1 MNIVSIAEAINS
13 RAIDYRM
20 GKFQEIRR
28 EIKSLKNKTK
38 EEIFSLKND
47 KNNSWLIHRGGRKEL
62 QFHIKI
68 EENNTLRYG
77 LAFAIES
84 SQFIFP
90 EEILFL
96 ISPQIS
102 IFNELIIT
110 KPELFYDNDNSPKY
124 EMFCIDKKRKK
135 EDLQF
140 NKIPSSLIKVGNFIF
155 FGKTVPL
162 SSINYYEI
170 LKTFDEM
177 LPIYE
182 NVLTEFENTIF
193 DKDELEQNLLTNILR
208 NKSKNEL
215 INELFNDT
223 DENDE
228 KITIKGRVFKRN
240 NSNIT
245 KIKILRGFHCQIC
258 GKTIIKR
265 DDSKYIEAAHIK
277 EKAKGGK
284 ELWNNI
290 ILLCPNHHKEFDIG
304 LSETIEHSD
313 KYIKFNIGEN
323 EYTISFELD
332 TQRNGI

>member
-1 MNIVSIAEAINS
+1 
-13 RAIDYRM
+13 
-20 GKFQEIRR
+20 
-28 EIKSLKNKTK
+28 
-38 EEIFSLKND
+38 
-47 KNNSWLIHRGGRKEL
+47 
-62 QFHIKI
+62 
-68 EENNTLRYG
+68 
-77 LAFAIES
+77 
-84 SQFIFP
+84 
-90 EEILFL
+90 
-96 ISPQIS
+96 
-102 IFNELIIT
+102 
-110 KPELFYDNDNSPKY
+110 
-124 EMFCIDKKRKK
+124 MFCIDKKRKK

-162 SSINYYEI
+162 SSINYNEI

-265 DDSKYIEAAHIK
+265 DGSKYIEAAHIK

-304 LSETIEHSD
+304 LRETIEHSD